1 MGASGGAAK
10 EPYSGL
16 DDDGDGGYGYD
27 DEDDTNSVNPQEEV
41 QEFET
46 DLRNAFDWNKIT
58 FATIPLHQWAWW
70 VAFVFVIMT
79 CFVSGQLIWSHL
91 DNYEKPEVQK
101 YVVRIIF
108 MTPIYA
114 IVALLSLTFDNAAP
128 LLNVLRDCYEAFT
141 LYNFVKM
148 LYVWCGGERKV
159 MHTHS
164 LLSLSLSPIH
174 TQTQTT
180 QVMDMMA
187 QKKQMRLPFPL
198 HWAKNSAKSSTYSV
212 FI

>member
-128 LLNVLRDCYEAFT
+128 LA
-141 LYNFVKM
+141 
-148 LYVWCGGERKV
+148 
-159 MHTHS
+159 HTFS
-164 LLSLSLSPIH
+164 PLSLSLSHTYTHKHTHTHNQTRTQAH